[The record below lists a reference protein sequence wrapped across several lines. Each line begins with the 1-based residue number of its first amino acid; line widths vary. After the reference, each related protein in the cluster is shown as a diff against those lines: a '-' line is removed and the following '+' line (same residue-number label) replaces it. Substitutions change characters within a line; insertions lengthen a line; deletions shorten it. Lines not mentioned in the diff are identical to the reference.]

1 MGITLQLAFF
11 TQKSVSTYTN
21 SFLECSMVKTLR
33 LLSFSKIA
41 NEVVINIL
49 GQLPRRQA
57 CVLLEWLPRSR
68 AAESQMVRVFN
79 EIGPT
84 CVYQLATL

>member
-1 MGITLQLAFF
+1 MCLYKWYLKMGITLQLAFF
-11 TQKSVSTYTN
+11 TQKSVTTYTN

-41 NEVVINIL
+41 NEVLINIL

-57 CVLLEWLPRSR
+57 CALLEWLPRSR
-68 AAESQMVRVFN
+68 AESQMVRVFN

-84 CVYQLATL
+84 